1 MNNILRNKQLNLIER
16 LIKLKN
22 TQQLYID
29 SQVDD
34 EKKRQADKEAS

>member
-16 LIKLKN
+16 LLKLKN